1 VRNGKAA
8 SEERGVDF
16 VLRAGALAA
25 ALLTVLRVLTAAM
38 KISCLPVATQYGAN
52 GSFFH
57 DFATQSDYIRTA

>member
-8 SEERGVDF
+8 SDERGVDF

-38 KISCLPVATQYGAN
+38 KISCSPVATQYAAN

-57 DFATQSDYIRTA
+57 DFAT